1 MRPPRLVRAGT
12 PVEVSVL
19 ALIVV
24 VSGAACLAAAAFPYT
39 SDAPRHVLMGLG
51 LASVGAALALAVV
64 GPRVSPRWLHLTL
77 LAHTVQLAAM
87 VAIAASERGLMLSA
101 LGVVWTPVYAAC
113 FFRLQVAR
121 AYGVVAIAG
130 LGAGLLL
137 ARAPTDGSVWL
148 ALAGTMWVAVTILGR
163 LNARLRAAAHT
174 DGLTQ
179 VLNRPGFALAAARL
193 RAMADRRG
201 ESVALAVIDLDG
213 FKAIN
218 DRLGHAAG
226 DRLLVEITGA
236 WTAALRPGDLLARF
250 GGDEFILMLVGASE
264 AELEA
269 ILARLTEAHPAAWT
283 AGAVLCSQDE
293 SLDAA
298 IDRADA
304 RLYAAKQARRGA
316 ARPHAGIVASLQPAQ
331 A

>member
-1 MRPPRLVRAGT
+1 MRPPRLERAGT

-39 SDAPRHVLMGLG
+39 PDAPRHVLMALG
-51 LASVGAALALAVV
+51 LSSVAAALALAAV
-64 GPRVSPRWLHLTL
+64 GPRVSPRWLHVTL
-77 LAHTVQLAAM
+77 VAHTVQLAVM
-87 VAIAASERGLMLSA
+87 VAIAATERGLMLSA
-101 LGVVWTPVYAAC
+101 LGLVWTPVYAAC
-113 FFRLQVAR
+113 FFRLPVAR

-137 ARAPTDGSVWL
+137 ARAPTDGSVWVTL
-148 ALAGTMWVAVTILGR
+148 TATIWVVVTILGR

-179 VLNRPGFALAAARL
+179 VLNRPGFALAAARM
-193 RAMADRRG
+193 RAMAERRG

-250 GGDEFILMLVGASE
+250 GGDEFILMLVGAGE
-264 AELEA
+264 PELEA

-283 AGAVLCSQDE
+283 AGAVLCSDDE

-304 RLYAAKQARRGA
+304 RLYAAKQARRGDGHP
-316 ARPHAGIVASLQPAQ
+316 RPTTAPAWHLAQ